1 MFPAYFS
8 AELARAHHRELLDQA
23 AHRRLVRHAHRARRS
38 TGPRRWGKLAGLT
51 GRSAPTTSC
60 PPARPTADAVAGDDG
75 SPPAPLNVRVSGMHG
90 KAANRRKHVSRTLAR
105 VFAGWRTGLSGPVIV
120 LQAGTA
126 VNYFGTGLV
135 LPFEIIYLH
144 QARGFPTATAGLV
157 LAAVMGTAA
166 VVTPFSGALLDRLRA
181 KPILIAGNL
190 ASAVGYAGFAFV
202 DRPWQAFVCSAVG
215 GAGFGVA
222 NTANQLLSLTLVS
235 VEQRASSIALRRVA
249 GNFGLGSG
257 ATVAGFVVDSAD
269 NVRAFQ
275 ALYLFNGVTFAVFA
289 LVVLVGIPNPRLAN
303 AASASDRGTGFRAV
317 AHDRL
322 FLILIA
328 ANIVLVM
335 TGGALF
341 SNILAPFAK
350 AYTPVGPGEIGV
362 VFFINTFF
370 IVVAQIPATRVVQ
383 RMRRTHALA
392 ATSALF
398 AVGLLAVLLA
408 TLTSSTFTATTVL
421 AGVAIVIAIGEC
433 AQFIVLG
440 PIVADLAPPHLLG
453 RYMSLYG
460 LSFTVGVAL
469 GPAVGGAL
477 LATSPDA
484 VWWGGA
490 LALVLTGAGSL
501 RLRDRVPDPLLQ
513 AQRPAPQAVSAAGMD
528 PARHGQVSTTRT

>member
-1 MFPAYFS
+1 MNA
-8 AELARAHHRELLDQA
+8 Q
-23 AHRRLVRHAHRARRS
+23 
-38 TGPRRWGKLAGLT
+38 
-51 GRSAPTTSC
+51 
-60 PPARPTADAVAGDDG
+60 
-75 SPPAPLNVRVSGMHG
+75 VSGIHG
-90 KAANRRKHVSRTLAR
+90 KAANRRKQVSRTLAGA
-105 VFAGWRTGLSGPVIV
+105 FAGWRTGLSGPVIV

-144 QARGFPTATAGLV
+144 QARGFRTATAGLV
-157 LAAVMGTAA
+157 LAAIMGTAA
-166 VVTPFSGALLDRLRA
+166 VVTPLSGALLDRFRA
-181 KPILIAGNL
+181 KPILITGNL
-190 ASAVGYAGFAFV
+190 ASALGYAGFAFV

-222 NTANQLLSLTLVS
+222 NTANQVLSLTLVS
-235 VEQRASSIALRRVA
+235 AEQRASSIALRRVA

-257 ATVAGFVVDSAD
+257 ATVAGFIVASA
-269 NVRAFQ
+269 NHLRAFQ
-275 ALYLFNGVTFAVFA
+275 ALYLFDSLTFAVFA
-289 LVVLVGIPNPRLAN
+289 LVVLVGIPNPRLVN
-303 AASASDRGTGFRAV
+303 TASASDKGTGFRAV

-322 FLILIA
+322 FLVLIA

-350 AYTPVGPGEIGV
+350 AHTPVGPGEIGI
-362 VFFINTFF
+362 VFLINTFF
-370 IVVAQIPATRVVQ
+370 IVVAQIPATRVVK

-392 ATSALF
+392 ATSTLF
-398 AVGLLAVLLA
+398 AIGLLAVLLA
-408 TLTSSTFTATTVL
+408 TLTSSTLTATAIL

-460 LSFTVGVAL
+460 LTFTAGVAL

-484 VWWGGA
+484 IWWGGA
-490 LALVLTGAGSL
+490 LTAALIGAGLL
-501 RLRDRVPDPLLQ
+501 RLGDRIPDPRLQ
-513 AQRPAPQAVSAAGMD
+513 AQCPLPHAASAADMASACHSQTNGTEM
-528 PARHGQVSTTRT
+528 